1 MVEQS
6 KASAGPLI
14 TVVIPTY
21 NYGHYLRRA
30 LDSVLQQGTNVELVV
45 VNDGS
50 VDDTREVLEEYQR
63 RYADLTVLNQVNS
76 GAATARNNGVA
87 QANGKYILLLDADD
101 ALIPGSLDLL
111 RKSIFAHPD
120 AGILIGGRIAVYPDG
135 RERIWIPRQVSSS
148 SPLDKIR
155 DYLFSKKIEIGNGR
169 TLIRRELLIER
180 PYPIGLNKGEDIPVF
195 AYALAMAP
203 CAFIKKPLVKVYKH
217 ADSLRNTRADEE
229 QNAMRLVDEV
239 FYNLPLECQSAK
251 AKYKV
256 ALYLSLFRDALN
268 AKDYRQANIFY
279 KKSLS
284 LDFLQA
290 LKWRYFRKFIRMIFR
305 A

>member
-6 KASAGPLI
+6 EAATSPLM
-14 TVVIPTY
+14 TVVVPTY

-30 LDSVLQQGTNVELVV
+30 LDSVLQQETDVELIV

-50 VDDTREVLEEYQR
+50 TDNTREVLEEYQC
-63 RYADLTVLNQVNS
+63 RYASLTVLHQANA

-87 QANGKYILLLDADD
+87 RAKGKYILLLDADD
-101 ALIPGSLDLL
+101 ALLPGSLDLL
-111 RKSIFAHPD
+111 KKAVLAHPD
-120 AGILIGGRIAVYPDG
+120 AGMLIGGRIAVYPDG
-135 RERIWIPRQVSSS
+135 RERTWIPRQVSSS

-155 DYLFSKKIEIGNGR
+155 DYLLSKKIEIGNGR
-169 TLIRRELLIER
+169 TLMRRDLLIER
-180 PYPIGLNKGEDIPVF
+180 PYPVGLNKGEDIPVF

-203 CAFIKKPLVKVYKH
+203 YAFIKTPLVKVYKH
-217 ADSLRNTRADEE
+217 ADSLRNTRTDEE
-229 QNAMRLVDEV
+229 QNAMRLADEV
-239 FYNLPLECQSAK
+239 FYKLPLKCQSAK

-256 ALYLSLFRDALN
+256 AIYLSLFRDALN
-268 AKDYRQANIFY
+268 AKDYRQAHIYY

-284 LDFLQA
+284 LDFWQA
-290 LKWRYFRKFIRMIFR
+290 LQWRYFRKVIRMIFR